1 MSRWLFFPAPV
12 ATGTIVATTTGWS
25 NISTTVVRRSLG
37 WSADATNG
45 IGTTQ
50 LDLRSDVYGGFFYF
64 TTQAA
69 RDTWFNAYQLYNLRI
84 TDASANVYEFTG
96 SFSKFDVTNIRM
108 SLTGWSGTLPT
119 VSASNATT
127 IELYT

>member
-69 RDTWFNAYQLYNLRI
+69 RDTWFN
-84 TDASANVYEFTG
+84 TG
-96 SFSKFDVTNIRM
+96 TFSKFDVTNIRM